1 MTLTPGQYG
10 ALKSLGISL
19 LLSLLTWASVSA
31 NVTPLLGV
39 GGAALVAMIAGGIE
53 EILRN
58 KNTTGKA
65 MFGAVTVKPRTQE

>member
-19 LLSLLTWASVSA
+19 LFSLLTWASVSA
-31 NVTPLLGV
+31 NVTPLLGA
-39 GGAALVAMIAGGIE
+39 GGAALIAMIAGGAE

-58 KNTTGKA
+58 KNTAGKA
-65 MFGAVTVKPRTQE
+65 LFGAVKVQPRTQE